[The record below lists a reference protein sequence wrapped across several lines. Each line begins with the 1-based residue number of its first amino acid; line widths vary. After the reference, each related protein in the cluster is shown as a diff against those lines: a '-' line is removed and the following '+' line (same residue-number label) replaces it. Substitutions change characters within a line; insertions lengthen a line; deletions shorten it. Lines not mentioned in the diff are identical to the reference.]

1 MIKVEAKEIVK
12 EGLVFFMD
20 PANTTSYQP
29 SATTAYDL
37 STLAAKASFINF
49 DTNNNF
55 DPSDGGGSIIYDGVD
70 DTVRIDTYG
79 NPNIANDA
87 TLDSYLFTDEVS
99 LEAFVKP
106 SSFASDPNIIGKG
119 ANLGYRCRFTSDRR
133 FWLYSSSG
141 ASVNNIQTASNLIN
155 ADEWVHVVAV
165 FSQSGLF
172 AYVNGVLEA
181 SNSQP
186 YLPDILNP
194 SSISCRLHLGRF
206 CGSGELFEGKM
217 GIVRVYHKA
226 LTADEVLKNLE
237 ADRNR
242 YGI

>member
-1 MIKVEAKEIVK
+1 MIKVGAKEIVK

-37 STLAAKASFINF
+37 SILAAKASFINF

-55 DPSDGGGSIIYDGVD
+55 DPSDGGGSIIFDGVD
-70 DTVRIDTYG
+70 DSIRVSTYG
-79 NPNIANDA
+79 NVGIVPSAQ
-87 TLDSYLFTDEVS
+87 TDSYLFSDEVT

-106 SSFASDPNIIGKG
+106 SSFTSEPNIIGKG
-119 ANLGYRCRFTSDRR
+119 TNFGYRCRFTSDRR
-133 FWLYSSSG
+133 FWLYSESG
-141 ASVNNIQTASNLIN
+141 TSINNIQTASNLIN

-172 AYVNGVLEA
+172 AYVNGVLQA

-186 YLPDILNP
+186 FLPDILNP
-194 SSISCRLHLGRF
+194 FSISCILHFGRF

-217 GIVRVYHKA
+217 GIIRVYHAA